1 MGSVNANPVRL
12 GANAML
18 AAPTPSDL
26 WLAVYGGEVL
36 TWFDELNISSMFV
49 RRKTIFSGS
58 TAEFPLLHQ
67 FEAERHAIG
76 TEMLGQDMPRG
87 LRTLSLDD
95 RPLVVPY
102 EVDDIDRML
111 AHFDDRAE
119 MAKQAG
125 SALAR
130 KMDKFNFRLLLNA
143 ARTSADAAGSPF
155 PGGGIDQDGGAVTSS
170 SFPSTATGAWDRA
183 GVIAFLEALETVE
196 IEWAERDYP
205 EEGRNVAVPFKLWWK
220 LRNLGMP
227 RAGDDI
233 TLRDWSMGV
242 QQVAAGAPQY
252 SAPQRR
258 ANALSF
264 NGLPIWGSNHL
275 PNGQNIT
282 TDEPKY
288 RGDFTATRAVMGQ
301 EQAVGHLTLLDVVT
315 ETDRDV
321 RRGVDFFVTKVLT
334 GGGTLRPEV
343 AIEFQYVA

>member
-1 MGSVNANPVRL
+1 MGSTVANPIRL

-18 AAPTPSDL
+18 VAPSPSDL
-26 WLAVYGGEVL
+26 WLPVYGGEVL
-36 TWFDELNISSMFV
+36 TWFEELNISLMFV
-49 RRKTIFSGS
+49 RKKTIMSGS
-58 TAEFPLLHQ
+58 TSEFPLLHQ
-67 FEAERHAIG
+67 FQAERHAIG

-87 LRTLSLDD
+87 VRTLTLDD

-111 AHFDDRAE
+111 AHFDDRQE
-119 MAKQAG
+119 LSQQAG
-125 SALAR
+125 NALAR

-143 ARTSADAAGSPF
+143 ARTSKDAAGSPF
-155 PGGGIDQDGGAVTSS
+155 PGGGIDQDGGAVTDSA
-170 SFPSTATGAWDRA
+170 FPAAAGGDWNRA
-183 GVIAFLEALETVE
+183 AVIAFLEALETIE

-205 EEGRNVAVPFKLWWK
+205 EEGRNVACPFKLWWK

-242 QQVAAGAPQY
+242 QQQVAGAPQY
-252 SAPQRR
+252 SQIQRR
-258 ANALSF
+258 ANALNF
-264 NGLPIWGSNHL
+264 NGLPIWGTNHL

-288 RGDFTATRAVMGQ
+288 QGDFTKTRAVMGQ
-301 EQAVGHLTLLDVVT
+301 QQAVGHLTLLDVVT

-321 RRGVDFFVTKVLT
+321 RRGVDFFVTKILT

-343 AIEFQYVA
+343 SVELAIP

>member
-1 MGSVNANPVRL
+1 MGSLVANPVRL

-18 AAPTPSDL
+18 AAPSPSDL
-26 WLAVYGGEVL
+26 WLPVFGGEVL
-36 TWFDELNISSMFV
+36 TWFEELNISMMFV
-49 RRKTIFSGS
+49 RRKTIMSGS

-67 FEAERHAIG
+67 FQAQRHAIG

-87 LRTLSLDD
+87 VRTLTLDD

-111 AHFDDRAE
+111 AHFDDRQE
-119 MAKQAG
+119 LSEQAG
-125 SALAR
+125 KALAR

-155 PGGGIDQDGGAVTSS
+155 PGGGIDQDGGAVTDA
-170 SFPSTATGAWDRA
+170 SFPAAAGGVWDRTA
-183 GVIAFLEALETVE
+183 VIKFLAALEQIE
-196 IEWAERDYP
+196 IEWSERDYP

-220 LRNLGMP
+220 LRNLGLP
-227 RAGDDI
+227 ELAAELDNKNWDI
-233 TLRDWSMGV
+233 SAA
-242 QQVAAGAPQY
+242 QVIAGAPQY
-252 SAPQRR
+252 SQPQRR
-258 ANALSF
+258 TNALNF
-264 NGLPIWGSNHL
+264 NGLPIWGTNHL

-282 TDEPKY
+282 TDEDKY
-288 RGDFTATRAVMGQ
+288 QGDFTKTRAVMGQ

-321 RRGVDFFVTKVLT
+321 RRGVDFFVTKILT

-343 AIEFQYVA
+343 AVEIAIP

>member
-1 MGSVNANPVRL
+1 MGSVTANPVRL

-26 WLAVYGGEVL
+26 WLPVFGGEVL
-36 TWFDELNISSMFV
+36 TWFEELNISSMFV
-49 RRKTIFSGS
+49 RKKTIMSGS
-58 TAEFPLLHQ
+58 TTEFPLLHQ
-67 FEAERHAIG
+67 FQAERHAIG

-87 LRTLSLDD
+87 IRTLSLDD

-111 AHFDDRAE
+111 AHFDDRSE
-119 MAKQAG
+119 MAQEAG
-125 SALAR
+125 RALAN

-143 ARTSADAAGSPF
+143 ARTSKDAAGSPF
-155 PGGGIDQDGGAVTSS
+155 PGGGIDQDGLAVTSA
-170 SFPSTATGAWDRA
+170 SFPAAAGGTWNRA
-183 GVIAFLEALETVE
+183 AVIAFLEALEEIE

-205 EEGRNVAVPFKLWWK
+205 EEGRNVAGPFKLWWA

-227 RAGDDI
+227 RAGDVAGE
-233 TLRDWSMGV
+233 RDWTAHESGIV
-242 QQVAAGAPQY
+242 AGAPQY
-252 SAPQRR
+252 SQTQRR
-258 ANALSF
+258 GNALSF
-264 NGLPIWGSNHL
+264 NGLPIWGTNHL

-282 TDEPKY
+282 TDEAKY
-288 RGDFTATRAVMGQ
+288 QGDFTKTRAVMGQ
-301 EQAVGHLTLLDVVT
+301 QQAVGHLTLLDVVT

-343 AIEFQYVA
+343 SVELAIP